1 MASSWSQ
8 LMRVG
13 PVLLHDNALP
23 ASPLFPTD
31 GYALLINLK
40 RRIVLHRFNFKAPV
54 LDLRFSPDDAF
65 LAVTHKHK
73 LAVWRSTGGT
83 MRSTAPLQQHRVYTG
98 HYDDVTCVDWAPNG
112 QYFVTGSRDQTA
124 RIYSTYPV
132 QGFIPVTL
140 GGHRDVVTGVFFV
153 EDDVIFSTS
162 ADAAVYRWEWQEDE
176 EAPPALEDSAGGS
189 DSSGSDT
196 SSDSD
201 TSDDSDSSGSSVVDG
216 GASSTALVP
225 GNQRSGRGRG
235 PRALGKT
242 RNGHGVPAPWED
254 EDDATAGDAAS
265 VSSKS
270 VLRGTWALVSKKCFK
285 MQGARL
291 VSSSVHA
298 KSGLLV
304 AGFSTGVFGVYTL
317 PDVTPVHTLSI
328 SQRLVTS
335 AAINPTGEWL
345 AFGCRDLGQLLVW
358 EWQSES
364 YVLKQQGHFFDVNA
378 VAYSPDGQAMATGGD
393 DGKVK
398 LWSSASGFCYVTFAE
413 HKAPVTAVAFVGG
426 TGGRGQAVLSASLD
440 GTIKAFDLVRYRNF
454 KTLVAPESVQ
464 FTCLAVDPSG
474 DIVAAGTA
482 EPFNIYVWN
491 LQTGKLLDVLSG
503 HDGPIADLAFCSA
516 NGKLAS
522 ASWDGTARVWE
533 VFKPGTSAEVFS
545 HPADVLAVAWRPDGK
560 QLATSSREGVI
571 HFWNPETARP
581 DGTISGRRDI
591 RGGRRRDAKTAAVT
605 SAEGKCFTSISYT
618 GDGECIIAGGRSKYI
633 CLYAVA
639 PKLLLR
645 KFQMS
650 HNRSM
655 DAMLDE
661 LNSKNLPSSGIPLSK
676 VEGAAAAGASAL
688 GPRAAVIQDEMRLE
702 RYMPGANRG
711 EAASA
716 RKTPP
721 EIRCKQ
727 VRFAP
732 GGRAFAI
739 ASTAGLMQ
747 YSVDASLTFDPFEL
761 DETVTPEAMR
771 VALSEQE
778 WGRALTMA
786 LHMNEAAYIKES
798 CNAVPVDSIDIVART
813 VPRVFV
819 CRLLE
824 HIASTLALSRAVEY
838 HVAWASCL
846 MKAHGATL
854 KQRSPAALSALR
866 GLLKPLQ
873 HHAKR
878 LGSTGSD
885 NTHMLQLLTHSHGAP
900 VSGGAAAGL
909 AGAAGGELLVSS
921 LLPSLSGIKVHAA
934 MLQQQAVGQDA
945 APVVVLGGLEFD
957 SAGQLRAKEASDS
970 EAGSGSD
977 SDGELDGAGAA
988 AAAASSS
995 SSDSDSDS
1003 DSGSDSQS
1011 SDEDVAAAAGAVAT
1025 ASAQA
1030 AAHSADSSSE
1040 GSDSGADSGGGE
1052 EQQVAGDDIS
1062 AASDDASGDGDE
1074 EQEEEEAARPRS
1086 RFVMDSASEA
1096 GEDEEE
1102 SGASTEDE
1110 AAHSDASAGGGRSL
1124 AQGEWRE
1131 GDSGADSS
1139 GSSEDE
1145 DEPEPEGDGPS
1156 DSEGDSEGGSAAE
1169 QVKGG
1174 SATHNG
1180 TPSKRGRAAAVVESS
1195 EDEGSKSDSSAASGE
1210 PVDAADV
1217 ATVFKGGEWE
1227 APPAKS
1233 ARKRPARRGRA
1244 AGSAPAG
1251 GDPVLEASIASAVAF
1266 FGAPMQEVSLEAS
1279 TPGRQGGSKRSR
1291 DEGSTTPAAAVSSKA
1306 PRSSAKTP
1314 GSNKKTGSSSG
1325 KKRAKTPP
1333 GVRRSGRLRK

>member
-1 MASSWSQ
+1 M
-8 LMRVG
+8 
-13 PVLLHDNALP
+13 
-23 ASPLFPTD
+23 
-31 GYALLINLK
+31 
-40 RRIVLHRFNFKAPV
+40 
-54 LDLRFSPDDAF
+54 
-65 LAVTHKHK
+65 
-73 LAVWRSTGGT
+73 
-83 MRSTAPLQQHRVYTG
+83 
-98 HYDDVTCVDWAPNG
+98 
-112 QYFVTGSRDQTA
+112 
-124 RIYSTYPV
+124 
-132 QGFIPVTL
+132 
-140 GGHRDVVTGVFFV
+140 
-153 EDDVIFSTS
+153 
-162 ADAAVYRWEWQEDE
+162 
-176 EAPPALEDSAGGS
+176 
-189 DSSGSDT
+189 
-196 SSDSD
+196 
-201 TSDDSDSSGSSVVDG
+201 
-216 GASSTALVP
+216 
-225 GNQRSGRGRG
+225 
-235 PRALGKT
+235 
-242 RNGHGVPAPWED
+242 
-254 EDDATAGDAAS
+254 
-265 VSSKS
+265 
-270 VLRGTWALVSKKCFK
+270 
-285 MQGARL
+285 
-291 VSSSVHA
+291 
-298 KSGLLV
+298 
-304 AGFSTGVFGVYTL
+304 
-317 PDVTPVHTLSI
+317 
-328 SQRLVTS
+328 
-335 AAINPTGEWL
+335 
-345 AFGCRDLGQLLVW
+345 W

-364 YVLKQQGHFFDVNA
+364 YVLKQQGHFFDVNT

-503 HDGPIADLAFCSA
+503 HDGPIADLAFSAA

-533 VFKPGTSAEVFS
+533 VYKPGTSAEVFS

-591 RGGRRRDAKTAAVT
+591 RGGRRRDAKTAALT

-676 VEGAAAAGASAL
+676 VEGAAAAGAAAL
-688 GPRAAVIQDEMRLE
+688 GPKASVMQDELRLE
-702 RYMPGANRG
+702 RYMPGATRG

-721 EIRCKQ
+721 EIRCKE

-732 GGRAFAI
+732 GGRAFAV

-771 VALSEQE
+771 VALSERE

-786 LHMNEAAYIKES
+786 LHMNEEVYIKE
-798 CNAVPVDSIDIVART
+798 CANAVPVDNIDIVART

-819 CRLLE
+819 ARLLE
-824 HIASTLALSRAVEY
+824 HIASTLAQSRAVEY

-854 KQRSPAALSALR
+854 KQRAPAALSALR

-878 LGSTGSD
+878 LGGTGSD

-900 VSGGAAAGL
+900 VVGAAGAQAGL
-909 AGAAGGELLVSS
+909 AGAAGGELLVPS
-921 LLPSLSGIKVHAA
+921 LLPSLGGIKVHAA
-934 MLQQQAVGQDA
+934 LLQQQAAGADA
-945 APVVVLGGLEFD
+945 APADVLGGLEFD
-957 SAGQLRAKEASDS
+957 ATGQLRAKEASDS
-970 EAGSGSD
+970 EAGDATG
-977 SDGELDGAGAA
+977 
-988 AAAASSS
+988 
-995 SSDSDSDS
+995 DSDSDS
-1003 DSGSDSQS
+1003 EDEQDAQMGGGGESDS
-1011 SDEDVAAAAGAVAT
+1011 SDEDVATGARGGTAQQGSADGSSSSSASSSDSDAAPQASAAASGSDHSDGES
-1025 ASAQA
+1025 SA
-1030 AAHSADSSSE
+1030 ADE
-1040 GSDSGADSGGGE
+1040 GSDAD
-1052 EQQVAGDDIS
+1052 
-1062 AASDDASGDGDE
+1062 
-1074 EQEEEEAARPRS
+1074 EEEEEEEERPRS
-1086 RFVMDSASEA
+1086 RFVMDSASEVD
-1096 GEDEEE
+1096 ESEEE
-1102 SGASTEDE
+1102 EEGPSTEDE
-1110 AAHSDASAGGGRSL
+1110 DGYSVASEGGGRPL
-1124 AQGEWRE
+1124 AEGEWRE
-1131 GDSGADSS
+1131 GDSEQGSS
-1139 GSSEDE
+1139 GSSED
-1145 DEPEPEGDGPS
+1145 DDASGAGSS
-1156 DSEGDSEGGSAAE
+1156 DSEGESGDGAGDAAP
-1169 QVKGG
+1169 
-1174 SATHNG
+1174 AT
-1180 TPSKRGRAAAVVESS
+1180 TPTPGRAAAVVVDSS
-1195 EDEGSKSDSSAASGE
+1195 EEDEGGASESSAASGE
-1210 PVDAADV
+1210 PIAAEDM
-1217 ATVFKGGEWE
+1217 ATVFKGGDWE
-1227 APPAKS
+1227 APSAKS

-1251 GDPVLEASIASAVAF
+1251 GDPAVEASIASAVAF
-1266 FGAPMQEVSLEAS
+1266 FGAPMQEVPLAAA
-1279 TPGRQGGSKRSR
+1279 TPGKQGGSKRQR
-1291 DEGSTTPAAAVSSKA
+1291 DETDGPSTSTPAAAASAAKSQ
-1306 PRSSAKTP
+1306 RSTAKTP
-1314 GSNKKTGSSSG
+1314 ASSKKRDAGSA